1 MNLLKKLH
9 DKLTKKHTQ
18 AEDKTQPKPE
28 AKIEEASS
36 VQPSIPQPPKDNP
49 FAKQQQQLESM
60 QVDFVSMT
68 SHELRTPITSLMGY
82 LNTLNQEAR
91 DKLTNDQKEFLDRS
105 IVSAQQILAIVNNI
119 LNVSKVER
127 GAFTVSL
134 RPVDLVEL
142 IETAVSE
149 SKILASQKNIL
160 LEFKKPERSIPKV
173 SADNLRVS
181 EVLNNL
187 INNAITYSQSGGKV
201 EVNIQSDDK
210 GVVTS
215 VVDNGPGIP
224 TEAQPKIFTKFFRAQ
239 GALGK
244 SSNSQGSGLGLFI
257 SKSIVDLH
265 KGQIW
270 FESEPG
276 KGTTFHFSLPI
287 A

>member
-1 MNLLKKLH
+1 MSLLKSLH
-9 DKLTKKHTQ
+9 DKFIKKHTQ
-18 AEDKTQPKPE
+18 AEDKTQSKPE
-28 AKIEEASS
+28 AKIEESPVA
-36 VQPSIPQPPKDNP
+36 PIPIPEPPKDNP
-49 FAKQQQQLESM
+49 FEKQQQQLESM

-68 SHELRTPITSLMGY
+68 SHELRTPITSLIGY

-134 RPVDLVEL
+134 RAVDLVEL

-160 LEFKKPERSIPKV
+160 LEFKKPEGSIPKV
-173 SADNLRVS
+173 SADNLRIS

-187 INNAITYSQSGGKV
+187 INNAIIYSQSGGKV
-201 EVNIQSDDK
+201 EVKVQSDNK
-210 GVVTS
+210 QAVTS

-224 TEAQPKIFTKFFRAQ
+224 KEAQPKIFTKFFRAQ
-239 GALGK
+239 GALDK

-257 SKSIVDLH
+257 SKSIIDLH

>member
-9 DKLTKKHTQ
+9 DKLTQKYTQ
-18 AEDKTQPKPE
+18 AKDKTQPKPE
-28 AKIEEASS
+28 EKIKEAPSA
-36 VQPSIPQPPKDNP
+36 QPPIPEPPKDNP
-49 FAKQQQQLESM
+49 FEKQQQQLESM
-60 QVDFVSMT
+60 QIDFVSMA

-91 DKLTNDQKEFLDRS
+91 DKLSIEQKEFLDRS

-127 GAFTVSL
+127 GAFTVNL
-134 RPVDLVEL
+134 RPLDLIEL
-142 IETAVSE
+142 INTAVSE

-160 LEFKKPERSIPKV
+160 LEFKKPEGTIAKV
-173 SADNLRVS
+173 SADNLRIS

-187 INNAITYSQSGGKV
+187 INNAVTYSKSGDKV
-201 EVNIQSDDK
+201 EVTVQSDGK
-210 GVVTS
+210 QVVTS

-224 TEAQPKIFTKFFRAQ
+224 QEAQPKIFTKFFRVQ
-239 GALGK
+239 GALDK
-244 SSNSQGSGLGLFI
+244 SSSSQGSGLGLFI
-257 SKSIVDLH
+257 SKSIIDLH

-270 FESEPG
+270 FDSEPG
-276 KGTTFHFSLPI
+276 KGTTFHFSLPV

>member
-28 AKIEEASS
+28 AKIEESPAAR
-36 VQPSIPQPPKDNP
+36 PPIPEPPKDNP
-49 FAKQQQQLESM
+49 FEKQQQQLESM

-68 SHELRTPITSLMGY
+68 SHELRTPITSLIGY

-134 RPVDLVEL
+134 RPIDLVEL

-160 LEFKKPERSIPKV
+160 LEFKKPDGSMPKV
-173 SADNLRVS
+173 SADNLRIS

-187 INNAITYSQSGGKV
+187 INNAVTYSQSGGKV
-201 EVNIQSDDK
+201 EVSIQSDGK
-210 GVVTS
+210 QVVTS

-224 TEAQPKIFTKFFRAQ
+224 KEAQPKIFTKFFRVQ
-239 GALGK
+239 GALDK

-257 SKSIVDLH
+257 SKSIIDLH

>member
-28 AKIEEASS
+28 AKEEASS
-36 VQPSIPQPPKDNP
+36 SQQSIPQPPKDNP
-49 FAKQQQQLESM
+49 FEKQQQQLESM
-60 QVDFVSMT
+60 QVDFVSMA
-68 SHELRTPITSLMGY
+68 SHELRTPITSLIGY

-91 DKLTNDQKEFLDRS
+91 NKLTNDQKEFLDRS

-160 LEFKKPERSIPKV
+160 LEFKKPEGSIPKV
-173 SADNLRVS
+173 SADNLRIS

-187 INNAITYSQSGGKV
+187 INNAVTYSQSGGKV
-201 EVNIQSDDK
+201 EVSIQSDGK

-224 TEAQPKIFTKFFRAQ
+224 TEAQPKIFTKFFRVQ
-239 GALGK
+239 GALDK
-244 SSNSQGSGLGLFI
+244 SSSSQGSGLGLFI
-257 SKSIVDLH
+257 SKSIIDLH

>member
-28 AKIEEASS
+28 VKIEESPAA
-36 VQPSIPQPPKDNP
+36 PSTIPEPPKDNP
-49 FAKQQQQLESM
+49 FEKQQQQLENM

-68 SHELRTPITSLMGY
+68 SHELRTPITSLIGY

-134 RPVDLVEL
+134 RPIDLVEL

-160 LEFKKPERSIPKV
+160 LEFKKPDGSMPKV
-173 SADNLRVS
+173 SADNLRIS

-187 INNAITYSQSGGKV
+187 INNAVTYSQSGGKV
-201 EVNIQSDDK
+201 EVSIQSDGK
-210 GVVTS
+210 QAVTS

-224 TEAQPKIFTKFFRAQ
+224 KEAQPKIFTKFFRVQ
-239 GALGK
+239 GALDK

-257 SKSIVDLH
+257 SKSIIDLH